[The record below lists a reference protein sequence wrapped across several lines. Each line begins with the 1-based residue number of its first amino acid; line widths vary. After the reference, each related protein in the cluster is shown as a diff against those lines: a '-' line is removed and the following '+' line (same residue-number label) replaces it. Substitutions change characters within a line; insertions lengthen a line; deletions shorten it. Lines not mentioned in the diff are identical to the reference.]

1 MVDCVKVDVL
11 NLAQEFAEDTSH
23 TIGGCIGSTNHIVT
37 IIDEVVVE
45 VPTFIRDYR
54 HTEDTNT
61 SVTSYDYLGDSTHTD
76 GITARA
82 CPVVVLR
89 WSLVRRT
96 RKADIHPF
104 MYVDT

>member
-11 NLAQEFAEDTSH
+11 DLAQELAEDAPH
-23 TIGGCIGSTNHIVT
+23 TIRGCIGSTDYVIA

-61 SVTSYDYLGDSTHTD
+61 SVTSYDYLGDGTHTD
-76 GITARA
+76 GITA
-82 CPVVVLR
+82 
-89 WSLVRRT
+89 
-96 RKADIHPF
+96 
-104 MYVDT
+104 

>member
-11 NLAQEFAEDTSH
+11 DLAQEFAEDAPH
-23 TIGGCIGSTNHIVT
+23 TIRGCIGSTDYVIA

-61 SVTSYDYLGDSTHTD
+61 SVTSYDHLGYGTHTD
-76 GITARA
+76 GITA
-82 CPVVVLR
+82 
-89 WSLVRRT
+89 
-96 RKADIHPF
+96 
-104 MYVDT
+104 

>member
-11 NLAQEFAEDTSH
+11 DLAQEFAEDTSH

-54 HTEDTNT
+54 HTEDTDT
-61 SVTSYDYLGDSTHTD
+61 SVTSYDHLGYGAHTD
-76 GITARA
+76 GVTA
-82 CPVVVLR
+82 
-89 WSLVRRT
+89 
-96 RKADIHPF
+96 
-104 MYVDT
+104 